1 MSDASDT
8 SDDAGR
14 AGEVHSPGK
23 SWPQRE
29 VPRHGGAQ
37 LICLEAGRGGA
48 WLHNVCV
55 CGSVI
60 VFFFLYVAVG
70 CPSRRVG
77 GCCWQRRRRRCCY
90 SGGRYEKRVCAVEEV
105 KEM

>member
-60 VFFFLYVAVG
+60 VLPV
-70 CPSRRVG
+70 RVFTKI
-77 GCCWQRRRRRCCY
+77 CMMMVLLLLSKER
-90 SGGRYEKRVCAVEEV
+90 KNTEE
-105 KEM
+105 